1 MTEST
6 APGIAIT
13 RTFDAPRDLVYAAWT
28 DPKQFATWFGGAET
42 EVPAESVSF
51 DVREGG
57 SWKLTMLIGPEGPD
71 RSEMPWYGEFVTLD
85 PPSRIVMT
93 LADSTAG
100 DERETV
106 TVTFAEV
113 DGGKTEMVFEQ
124 RGGHMD
130 AAGYEQA
137 REGWLVFFDAMATL
151 LAD

>member
-6 APGIAIT
+6 ANTAPSIAIS
-13 RTFDAPRDLVYAAWT
+13 RTFDAPRELVYAAWT
-28 DPKQFATWFGGAET
+28 DPKQFAVWFGGAEA
-42 EVPAESVSF
+42 EIPADTVSF

-57 SWKLTMLIGPEGPD
+57 SWKLTMLVGPD
-71 RSEMPWYGEFVTLD
+71 RSEMPWYGEFLELS

-100 DERETV
+100 DERDTM
-106 TVTFAEV
+106 TVTFAETSA
-113 DGGKTEMVFEQ
+113 GKTEMVFEQ

-137 REGWLVFFDAMATL
+137 RQGWLVFFDAMAAL
-151 LAD
+151 LAA